1 MHYQDHN
8 EKIKKILGCDNDD
21 DAKVT
26 EMFLK
31 ENLTKVANTST
42 DDFADLKKSHKLTA
56 EIKIAKRHPSRESAS
71 DSDQTLGSSL
81 PFLKV

>member
-8 EKIKKILGCDNDD
+8 EKIKKILGYDNDD

-42 DDFADLKKSHKLTA
+42 DDFADLKK
-56 EIKIAKRHPSRESAS
+56 
-71 DSDQTLGSSL
+71 
-81 PFLKV
+81 